1 MVGGNL
7 RRCSGGV
14 AAIGAYAHPCRRGA
28 ALDMFRPWTV
38 KGSIVRRT
46 KTCGLLW
53 LPVRLE
59 RPRDVFKPSVLKV
72 RWVPGV
78 ASYRTPCQQ
87 TVFLRRHPIDLK
99 TWNATPLQPV
109 W

>member
-14 AAIGAYAHPCRRGA
+14 AAIGAYAPPVSEGSRIRHVPSFRERVYCETDQNVWTA
-28 ALDMFRPWTV
+28 AV
-38 KGSIVRRT
+38 
-46 KTCGLLW
+46 
-53 LPVRLE
+53 PVRVE
-59 RPRDVFKPSVLKV
+59 RPRDVFNPSVLKV

-78 ASYRTPCQQ
+78 ASYRTPYQQ
-87 TVFLRRHPIDLK
+87 TVFLLRHPMDLK
-99 TWNATPLQPV
+99 TWDATPLQPV